1 MRVVIQR
8 VTSAQVTVEGEI
20 VGRIDRGLLALVG
33 LADGDGE
40 EQLIWMARKVV
51 GLRIFERDGAMQESV
66 VDISGEILAVSQ
78 FTLLG
83 DCRKGKRPSFSE
95 AMSPDRAQPL
105 FDQFVDLLTA
115 EFGGLI
121 QTGRFG
127 TSMQVS
133 LVNDGPVTLILD
145 R

>member
-8 VTSAQVTVEGEI
+8 VTSAQVMVTGEI
-20 VGRIDRGLLALVG
+20 IGQIDRGLLALVG
-33 LADGDGE
+33 LANGDGE

-66 VDISGEILAVSQ
+66 VDIGGEILAVSQ

-95 AMSPDRAQPL
+95 AMSPDLAQPL
-105 FDQFVDLLTA
+105 FDRFVERLA
-115 EFGGLI
+115 SESGGPI

-127 TSMQVS
+127 ADMQVS
-133 LVNDGPVTLILD
+133 LVNDGPVTLILE